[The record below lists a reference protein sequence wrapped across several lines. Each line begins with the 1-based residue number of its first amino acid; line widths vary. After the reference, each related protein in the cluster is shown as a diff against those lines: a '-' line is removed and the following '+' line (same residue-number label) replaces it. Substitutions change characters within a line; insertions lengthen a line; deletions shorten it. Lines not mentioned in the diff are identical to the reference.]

1 MEIGKLLKF
10 HRLEKG
16 MTQDEVAES
25 IVSVSYLSRIEN
37 NKTTADQDTIALLFE
52 KVGINFKD
60 LQSEDNKIQQL
71 LTKWEKPLLHNQAKD
86 CERLYDQLNNLIS
99 PITRTELLI
108 EFHVKRIRSCI
119 ILKKLDQVEISLN
132 FLEYFYEKI
141 NVRSRFFYY
150 KHLGNYYSVRRE
162 NSEAKMY
169 LEKAL
174 TEYSDRIFHE
184 LEKADLY
191 YLYSLVLD
199 RNQDDSLSLSYAN
212 KSLDIFRQHY
222 KLERCMKIH
231 IQIGISTS
239 KMGNVSRAIKEFK
252 NARLLSLEYGGGDA
266 NLGIIEHNIASMYL
280 VKRNNLKAIKH
291 LFRALD
297 YKIKNSISYI
307 TSLNLLI
314 YILYREQQVDQCQK
328 YLKENME
335 SVLNFPQTN
344 ISIMEFWFLY
354 YFIEEHEEK
363 WEAYAKE
370 KFFSQ
375 LKKMNLRI
383 QIQRYSNLLG
393 EYYQKK
399 GAHKKASICYK
410 LVIENN
416 YVSLY

>member
-16 MTQDEVAES
+16 MTQDDVAES

-37 NKTTADQDTIALLFE
+37 NKTTADPYTIALLFE
-52 KVGINFKD
+52 RVGINFSD
-60 LQSEDNKIQQL
+60 LQSEDNTIQQL
-71 LTKWEKPLLHNQAKD
+71 LIEWEKSLLHNQIKD

-108 EFHVKRIRSCI
+108 EFHVKRIRSCV
-119 ILKKLDQVEISLN
+119 ILKNLDKVESSLK

-150 KHLGNYYSVRRE
+150 KHLGNYYSVLRK
-162 NSEAKMY
+162 NTEAKIY

-174 TEYSDRIFHE
+174 TEYTDRLFHE

-199 RNQDDSLSLSYAN
+199 RSQDDSLSLTYAN

-239 KMGNVSRAIKEFK
+239 KTGNFSRAIKEFK
-252 NARLLSLEYGGGDA
+252 NARLLALEYEDDA

-280 VKRNNLKAIKH
+280 VERNNQKAIKY
-291 LFRALD
+291 LSRALE
-297 YKIKNSISYI
+297 YKKKNSISYI
-307 TSLNLLI
+307 ISLNLLI
-314 YILYREQQVDQCQK
+314 YILYREQQVDECQK

-335 SVLNFPQTN
+335 SVLSLSQTN

-354 YFIEEHEEK
+354 YFIEEDEEK

-375 LKKMNLRI
+375 LKKMNLQI

-399 GAHKKASICYK
+399 GAYKKASICYK

>member
-37 NKTTADQDTIALLFE
+37 NKTTADQYTIALLFE
-52 KVGINFKD
+52 RVGINFSD
-60 LQSEDNKIQQL
+60 LQSEDNTIQQL
-71 LTKWEKPLLHNQAKD
+71 LIEWEKPLLHNQIKD

-108 EFHVKRIRSCI
+108 EFHVKRIRSCV
-119 ILKKLDQVEISLN
+119 ILKNLDEVESSLK

-150 KHLGNYYSVRRE
+150 KHLGNYYSVLRK
-162 NSEAKMY
+162 NTEAKIY

-174 TEYSDRIFHE
+174 TEYTDRLFHE

-199 RNQDDSLSLSYAN
+199 RSQDDSLSLTYAN

-252 NARLLSLEYGGGDA
+252 NARLLALEYEDDA

-280 VKRNNLKAIKH
+280 VERNNQKAIKY
-291 LFRALD
+291 LSRALE
-297 YKIKNSISYI
+297 YKKKNSISYI
-307 TSLNLLI
+307 ISLNLLI
-314 YILYREQQVDQCQK
+314 YILYREQQVDECQK

-335 SVLNFPQTN
+335 SVLSLSQTN

-354 YFIEEHEEK
+354 YFIEEDEEK

-375 LKKMNLRI
+375 LKKMNLQI

-399 GAHKKASICYK
+399 GAYKKASICYK

>member
-1 MEIGKLLKF
+1 MEIGKILKF

-16 MTQDEVAES
+16 MTQEEVAES

-37 NKTTADQDTIALLFE
+37 NKTTVDQETIKLLFE
-52 KVGINFKD
+52 KVGINFND
-60 LQSEDNKIQQL
+60 LQSEDNTIQQL
-71 LTKWEKPLLHNQAKD
+71 LIEWEKPLLHNQAKE
-86 CERLYDQLNNLIS
+86 CEVLNEKLNKLIS

-108 EFHVKRIRSCI
+108 EFHVKRIRSCV
-119 ILKKLDQVEISLN
+119 ILKKLNEVETSLK
-132 FLEYFYEKI
+132 FLKYFYENI
-141 NVRSRFFYY
+141 NARSRFFYY
-150 KHLGNYYSVRRE
+150 KNLGNYYSVMKE
-162 NSEAKMY
+162 NTKAKLN

-174 TEYSDRIFHE
+174 TEYTDRLFHE

-191 YLYSLVLD
+191 YLYSLILD
-199 RNQDDSLSLSYAN
+199 RSQDDSLSLSYAS
-212 KSLDIFRQHY
+212 KSLDLFRQHY

-239 KMGNVSRAIKEFK
+239 KMGNVSRAIEEFE
-252 NARLLSLEYGGGDA
+252 NGRLLALEYEDDT

-280 VKRNNLKAIKH
+280 VKRDNQKAVKNL
-291 LFRALD
+291 LRALE
-297 YKIKNSISYI
+297 YKNKNSISYI

-314 YILYREQQVDQCQK
+314 YIFYREQQIDKCKK

-335 SVLNFPQTN
+335 SVLNFSQTN
-344 ISIMEFWFLY
+344 ISVMEFWFLY
-354 YFIEEHEEK
+354 YFIEEDEEK